1 MGKPIRLTDEKIEA
15 ILTQTKAKLED
26 MKTKNMFEG
35 ELTFKLSS
43 VLGTDERASII
54 FSPEAY
60 TKMFALVDNFSSE
73 VAWHGTVLRDGLDFY
88 IEDIIVY
95 PQKVTGVTVNTDQAE
110 YDTWLM
116 ELGDDEFGSLR
127 MQGHSHVNMGT
138 SPSSVDTEHQKKILE
153 QLKGTDFY
161 IFMIVNKHR
170 DMFITIFDLE
180 SNVKFET
187 ADIDLYIGPSDFA
200 QKEFVDEAKS
210 LVTTAT
216 YGAYGTK
223 SSTSST
229 PTKKVYTAVNSSYGY
244 YEDDDPWSA
253 YEEYMNGLTYGA
265 KSSSYTSTKKSK
277 KKTKK

>member
-26 MKTKNMFEG
+26 MQAKGDNMFEG

-43 VLGTDERASII
+43 VLGTDERAHLI

-60 TKMFALVDNFSSE
+60 AKMFALVDNFSSE
-73 VAWHGTVLRDGLDFY
+73 VAWHGTVQRDGLDFY
-88 IEDIIVY
+88 IEDILVY

-110 YDTWLM
+110 YDTWMM
-116 ELGDDEFGSLR
+116 ELDDDTFSSLR
-127 MQGHSHVNMGT
+127 MQGHSHVNMGV
-138 SPSSVDTEHQKKILE
+138 SPSGVDTTHQKQILE

-170 DMFITIFDLE
+170 DMFITIFDLA

-187 ADIDLYIGPSDFA
+187 EDIDLYIGPSDFA

-210 LVTTAT
+210 LVTTGYT
-216 YGAYGTK
+216 SY
-223 SSTSST
+223 TSSVS
-229 PTKKVYTAVNSSYGY
+229 KNSTDHIPRVYGY
-244 YEDDDPWSA
+244 YQDDDPWDA

-265 KSSSYTSTKKSK
+265 KSISATGNKKSK
-277 KKTKK
+277 KTKRK